1 MNDAGPVHCPRP
13 GAMPERARV
22 LHIGLAKTGT
32 TSLQSTAAARRADL
46 LAAGVRYPGGGLNH
60 RESVSAL
67 MGRRWGWIG
76 LGAVVPTMRHWDR
89 LLSEVEAETER
100 RVWISHEFASES
112 TDEVAARFGEALGA
126 RLQVVIT
133 LRPFAAILPSSWQQY
148 LKGGSTH
155 TFEHWL
161 RRVLADPPDTRV
173 TPSFHLRND
182 QAGVV
187 RRWAAVVGPE
197 RVTAVIVDKADP
209 TRMTDAFEGLFD
221 LPAGFLVDEQLGGL
235 QRNRSM
241 SRAES
246 ELIRQLNL
254 RVAGREV
261 DWNDYE
267 TLLRKGAI
275 ARLLESRT
283 PAPGEGPLLLPE
295 WAADRAHSLGVQFAE
310 SIRGSGVR
318 LIGDV
323 QSLAEPVSSTKNDQP
338 TPTTIALDLA
348 VEPLA
353 GMLSAALGRGSSFAP
368 VDVGGPEL
376 TDRQRAARAISGI
389 RAGDLA
395 SVLLYRA
402 RHGLIRQARRLIS
415 REQTK

>member
-1 MNDAGPVHCPRP
+1 MNDGDPAQRPRP
-13 GAMPERARV
+13 DPVPARARV

-32 TSLQSTAAARRADL
+32 TALQSTAADRRAAL

-60 RESVSAL
+60 REAVSAL
-67 MGRRWGWIG
+67 MGRRWGSIG
-76 LGAVVPTMRHWDR
+76 LGGSVPPMRHWNR
-89 LLSEVEAETER
+89 LLGEVEAETER
-100 RVWISHEFASES
+100 RIWISHEFASES
-112 TDEVAARFGEALGA
+112 TDDVAARFRDTLGD
-126 RLQVVIT
+126 RLRVVIT

-187 RRWAAVVGPE
+187 RRWAALVGPE
-197 RVTAVIVDKADP
+197 QVTAVIVDKAHP
-209 TRMTDAFEGLFD
+209 NRLTDAFEGLFD
-221 LPAGFLVDEQLGGL
+221 LPAGFLVDGQLGGL
-235 QRNRSM
+235 RRNRAM

-254 RVAGREV
+254 RIAGRQV
-261 DWNDYE
+261 QWNDYE

-283 PAPGEGPLLLPE
+283 PAPDEGRLLLPD

-310 SIRGSGVR
+310 SIRASGIR

-323 QSLAEPVSSTKNDQP
+323 QSLAEPVSSTETDPQ
-338 TPTTIALDLA
+338 TPTTIGLDLA

-353 GMLSAALGRGSSFAP
+353 GMLSAALGRGPSFAP
-368 VDVGGPEL
+368 TGVTGPQL
-376 TDRQRAARAISGI
+376 TDRQHATRAISGI
-389 RAGDLA
+389 RTGDLA

-402 RHGLIRQARRLIS
+402 GHGLVRRARRLID
-415 REQTK
+415 REQTI